1 MSENFNELCYFGEFL
16 PAEIKREILSYL
28 DLSDLLSLCVA
39 SKPLNDFIGQSH
51 DCMKKIWIKFY
62 SFKLKDVESLALSSR
77 SYEKLKVNR
86 VKSNEYFG
94 FLSELQQPWRKVLIY
109 NCEIMYVEQLAN
121 FLDSFSETIEEIE
134 ISDISILNNDREVFA
149 INFPNLKRVMF
160 RNVPSTT
167 IESFLGINKK
177 LENASFDIAQPVEGK
192 MTIATILQTILDDN
206 ASLKH
211 LQLGP
216 HYLKSFFDRE
226 DVQMRFNFQL
236 SKLML
241 KFPIIPDPS
250 PNIEDNV
257 VDFLSHQNKIDWIL
271 FLEVRNDRIVNTAWN
286 GIPAL
291 KHVTFVGLEE
301 LFDDAFMELQVEPN
315 ENIVQLDLLCWK
327 VLISQLRKLL
337 VAAPC
342 LKILHV
348 HTLTRYILEFT
359 AKNHQQVQEIRYEN
373 MDEEVPE
380 IYSKLQA
387 SSDSVN
393 SSIKLKKTTFW
404 FDETNPFTLDPTFWR
419 S

>member
-1 MSENFNELCYFGEFL
+1 MSENSNEICYFGEFL
-16 PAEIKREILSYL
+16 PAEIKHEILSYL
-28 DLSDLLSLCVA
+28 SLSDLLNLCEA
-39 SKPLNDFIGQSH
+39 SKSLNDFIGQSH

-62 SFKLKDVESLALSSR
+62 SFKLKDLESLALSSR

-94 FLSELQQPWRKVLIY
+94 FLSDLQQPWRKTLIY
-109 NCEIMYVEQLAN
+109 NCEIKFLQQLEN
-121 FLDSFSETIEEIE
+121 FLESFSETIEEIE
-134 ISDISILNNDREVFA
+134 ISDISIMNNEKEVCA
-149 INFPNLKRVMF
+149 IKCPKLKRIMF

-167 IESFLGINKK
+167 LESFLGINEK

-192 MTIATILQTILDDN
+192 LPIDVIVQTILEN
-206 ASLKH
+206 SESLHH

-226 DVQMRFNFQL
+226 DVEMKFSFRL
-236 SKLML
+236 SKLMM
-241 KFPIIPDPS
+241 KFPIIPDAS

-257 VDFLSHQNKIDWIL
+257 VKFLSHQPKIDWML

-286 GIPAL
+286 GIPEL
-291 KHVTFVGLEE
+291 KHISFVGLEE

-337 VAAPC
+337 IAAPC

-348 HTLTRYILEFT
+348 HTLTRYLLEFT
-359 AKNHQQVQEIRYEN
+359 ARNHQLIQEIRYEN

-380 IYSKLQA
+380 TYSKLK
-387 SSDSVN
+387 SSSGSVN
-393 SSIKLKKTTFW
+393 NSIKLRKTTFW

-419 S
+419 T